1 MLNSI
6 TKWPKG
12 TVSVTAMKSND
23 NFADISPI
31 WKWNHVKNDFYTSR
45 IIKTEDKIWFS
56 RNGSLDCLFFSVRH
70 GGDDDIYLELSFHA
84 VLLKSFFLND
94 LAVQ

>member
-31 WKWNHVKNDFYTSR
+31 
-45 IIKTEDKIWFS
+45 
-56 RNGSLDCLFFSVRH
+56 
-70 GGDDDIYLELSFHA
+70 
-84 VLLKSFFLND
+84 
-94 LAVQ
+94 